1 MVNVFAIGSF
11 ITAGFTA
18 FFVIFSLINKGKRSD
33 SWLFAL
39 MNLSLFVWSFGY
51 GFWQISDNPQSALF
65 FLKFLMCGATF
76 IPVFYLHY
84 TLSFL
89 GISQKYKIQLFFAYL
104 LSFVFLVYTILPEY
118 IISGLYRIKY
128 FQELSFDYW
137 PIAGS
142 IFPFW
147 LSWFI
152 LAFLIGQ
159 LLLYLRFKQESGIF
173 REQIRYFFIGALIAV
188 LGGGT
193 VFPLW
198 YKINLLPV
206 GVFIIFLYPLLLFY
220 SAARYRFM
228 DISFVVGRGFIYF
241 ATYLTIIGS
250 AFLLVLVHN
259 YLGYSFSP
267 LYLWP
272 TLLVLGIICYQP
284 LFAFYE
290 RIAEKYFYYTYH
302 SYQKALSDLGRK
314 ANRFLELDKLSTLLL
329 DTICEIMHLD
339 KAAIAIKNE
348 KGDVAIIQSRGFE
361 RSKLQY
367 FLKGDFLEIYLGECL
382 KPVSIEDIPE
392 LAIKAVNNDY
402 EKRRF
407 HDLGQE
413 MKKAAVNLCLPL
425 AVEDKL
431 SGVIL
436 LGNKNVSD
444 QFSEQDISLLG
455 ALAMHASIALQN
467 AQYYSRIKSF
477 GARLENSVRQK
488 TNELEEANERLKQL
502 DKAKSEFVSI
512 ASHQLRAPLTIIK
525 GYLAVIKD
533 GDYGKAPADA
543 QARLA
548 TAYKANEQLISFT
561 NDLLDM
567 SRLESGKTVLK
578 SEEIDLGAIV
588 ASVVLQLTPEAQKT
602 GIALSFEKP
611 SAKIIAKGDRQACE
625 QAIYNVIANSMA
637 HTPRGKISVKL
648 ESAKNMHKVS
658 VRDNGEGFSHDD
670 LKNIFNK
677 QPPASSEGVGLSL
690 VSGIAMYLAKKMA
703 EMQKGKIKVES
714 EGLGQGTTYEIY
726 LPIS

>member
-1 MVNVFAIGSF
+1 
-11 ITAGFTA
+11 
-18 FFVIFSLINKGKRSD
+18 
-33 SWLFAL
+33 
-39 MNLSLFVWSFGY
+39 
-51 GFWQISDNPQSALF
+51 
-65 FLKFLMCGATF
+65 
-76 IPVFYLHY
+76 
-84 TLSFL
+84 
-89 GISQKYKIQLFFAYL
+89 
-104 LSFVFLVYTILPEY
+104 
-118 IISGLYRIKY
+118 
-128 FQELSFDYW
+128 
-137 PIAGS
+137 
-142 IFPFW
+142 
-147 LSWFI
+147 
-152 LAFLIGQ
+152 
-159 LLLYLRFKQESGIF
+159 
-173 REQIRYFFIGALIAV
+173 
-188 LGGGT
+188 
-193 VFPLW
+193 
-198 YKINLLPV
+198 
-206 GVFIIFLYPLLLFY
+206 
-220 SAARYRFM
+220 
-228 DISFVVGRGFIYF
+228 
-241 ATYLTIIGS
+241 
-250 AFLLVLVHN
+250 
-259 YLGYSFSP
+259 LGYSFSP

-477 GARLENSVRQK
+477 EARLENSVRQK

>member
-1 MVNVFAIGSF
+1 MSIWA
-11 ITAGFTA
+11 
-18 FFVIFSLINKGKRSD
+18 IFSLLGAIFVFGLGLSVLLLQKKKKISYVFFFLCLSIAIWLGGTFLMLNSSQRDLAISWDRIAYVGVIFIPIFIYHFGLVFSD
-33 SWLFAL
+33 TEKKNIVLLIFGYL
-39 MNLSLFVWSFGY
+39 LCSLFLLLSRQDGFINNLYEYDWGVHSRAGIYHHLFLGFFFIYIVLFFKNLLEFYRKSFGLVKAQAKYLAIAYAIIFAGSVAFLPAY
-51 GFWQISDNPQSALF
+51 GISVYPIAYLF
-65 FLKFLMCGATF
+65 VLAGATL
-76 IPVFYLHY
+76 I
-84 TLSFL
+84 
-89 GISQKYKIQLFFAYL
+89 A
-104 LSFVFLVYTILPEY
+104 YTI
-118 IISGLYRIKY
+118 
-128 FQELSFDYW
+128 
-137 PIAGS
+137 
-142 IFPFW
+142 
-147 LSWFI
+147 
-152 LAFLIGQ
+152 
-159 LLLYLRFKQESGIF
+159 
-173 REQIRYFFIGALIAV
+173 
-188 LGGGT
+188 
-193 VFPLW
+193 
-198 YKINLLPV
+198 
-206 GVFIIFLYPLLLFY
+206 
-220 SAARYRFM
+220 ARYRFM
-228 DISFVVGRGFIYF
+228 DISFVVGRGFIY
-241 ATYLTIIGS
+241 ASTYLTIIGA
-250 AFLLVLVHN
+250 AFLLVFAHN
-259 YLGYSFSP
+259 YLGYTTSP

-284 LFAFYE
+284 LFTFYE
-290 RIAEKYFYYTYH
+290 HIAEKYFYYTYH

-329 DTICEIMHLD
+329 DTICEIMHLE

-348 KGDVAIIQSRGFE
+348 KGGIAIIQSRGFE

-382 KPVSIEDIPE
+382 KPVSVEDIPE
-392 LAIKAVNNDY
+392 LATKAVNNDY

-407 HDLGQE
+407 RDLEQE

-425 AVEDKL
+425 AVESKL

-436 LGNKNVSD
+436 LGNKNISD
-444 QFSEQDISLLG
+444 QFSEQDVALLG

-588 ASVVLQLTPEAQKT
+588 ASVVLQLSSEAQKT
-602 GIALSFEKP
+602 GVVLSFEKP
-611 SAKIIAKGDRQACE
+611 TVKMIAKGDRQACE

-637 HTPRGKISVKL
+637 HTPRGKIFVKL
-648 ESAKNMHKVS
+648 EAAKNMHKVL
-658 VRDNGEGFSHDD
+658 VRDNGEGFSHED

-677 QPPASSEGVGLSL
+677 QPPTNNEGIGLSL
-690 VSGIAMYLAKKMA
+690 VSGIAMYLAKKMV

-714 EGLGQGTTYEIY
+714 EGLGQGASYEIEI
-726 LPIS
+726 PIS

>member
-1 MVNVFAIGSF
+1 MILAAQLALISGILNLGLALILFFNKNPKRENKIYAISC
-11 ITAGFTA
+11 
-18 FFVIFSLINKGKRSD
+18 FVASQ
-33 SWLFAL
+33 WLFTTVV
-39 MNLSLFVWSFGY
+39 MFGSTTDSDILFWDRLANIAV
-51 GFWQISDNPQSALF
+51 L
-65 FLKFLMCGATF
+65 F
-76 IPVFYLHY
+76 IPVLMFHFSLVFSGQDDKKSLFLWIGYIVAVCYIYLTQTDKFYN
-84 TLSFL
+84 
-89 GISQKYKIQLFFAYL
+89 G
-104 LSFVFLVYTILPEY
+104 VFTYEWGKHARAQFYHDIWFIVFIFYTILFFFN
-118 IISGLYRIKY
+118 IIRIFLKSSGSQKNQARI
-128 FQELSFDYW
+128 
-137 PIAGS
+137 I
-142 IFPFW
+142 
-147 LSWFI
+147 
-152 LAFLIGQ
+152 LIGFAVYAVAG
-159 LLLYLRFKQESGIF
+159 LAILPAYNIGLFPISYLAIPIS
-173 REQIRYFFIGALIAV
+173 
-188 LGGGT
+188 T
-193 VFPLW
+193 
-198 YKINLLPV
+198 
-206 GVFIIFLYPLLLFY
+206 IIVIYAIL
-220 SAARYRFM
+220 RYRFM
-228 DISFVVGRGFIYF
+228 DISFVVGRGFIY
-241 ATYLTIIGS
+241 ASTYLTIIGS
-250 AFLLVLVHN
+250 AFLLVFGHN
-259 YLGYSFSP
+259 YLGYSIP
-267 LYLWP
+267 ATYLWSA
-272 TLLVLGIICYQP
+272 LLALGVIFYQP

-348 KGDVAIIQSRGFE
+348 KGGVAIIQSRGFE

-382 KPVSIEDIPE
+382 KPVSAEDIPE
-392 LAIKAVNNDY
+392 LATKAVNNDY

-425 AVEDKL
+425 AVENKL

-436 LGNKNVSD
+436 LGNKNISD
-444 QFSEQDISLLG
+444 QFSEQDVALLG

-578 SEEIDLGAIV
+578 SEEIDLGVIV

-602 GIALSFEKP
+602 GVALSFEKP

-637 HTPRGKISVKL
+637 HTPRGKIFVKL
-648 ESAKNMHKVS
+648 ETAKNLHRVL
-658 VRDNGEGFSHDD
+658 VRDNGEGFSHED

-677 QPPASSEGVGLSL
+677 QPPTNSEGVGLSL
-690 VSGIAMYLAKKMA
+690 VSGIAMYLAKKMV
-703 EMQKGKIKVES
+703 EMQKGKIKVDS
-714 EGLGQGTTYEIY
+714 QGLGQGAEY
-726 LPIS
+726 LIEMPNA